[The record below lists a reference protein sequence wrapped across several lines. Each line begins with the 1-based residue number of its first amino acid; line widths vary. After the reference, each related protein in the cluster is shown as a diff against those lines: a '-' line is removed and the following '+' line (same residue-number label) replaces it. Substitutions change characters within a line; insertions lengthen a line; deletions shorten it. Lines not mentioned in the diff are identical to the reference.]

1 MPLRTLPEQ
10 AFRRR
15 ARMVAVVFCAVCLGL
30 AARLFYLQLRT
41 SRWYT
46 DRALGQ
52 QLRDTVVPADRGKIY
67 SADGVLLAANS
78 SCWTLRASPREMPD
92 DKLSLAAEGLAD
104 ILDLDAA
111 NLLES
116 FRDRRSN
123 DCLLRYR
130 VDRTTADRVREF
142 CEANGITG
150 IRINQDSKRWYP
162 QGQFL
167 ASVLGF
173 TNVDNAGVSGLE
185 LQYDGLLTG
194 ENGVVLTAV
203 NAWGYTLEQSYETER
218 FPTEGDGLRLTID
231 TQIQHYLEN
240 ALGYAVQEHHVAAR
254 AVGIVMDV
262 NTGAVLA
269 MSTTPSYDPNEPR
282 VIADEAARNQVESLS
297 GEARR
302 AALQLAQQT
311 QWRNKAVSDLYEPG
325 SVFKLITCAAA
336 LDAGAI
342 TRHSSFYC
350 GESISVAG
358 TRFHCANHKRHGA
371 QTVTQALE
379 NSCNQ
384 SFIQIGARL
393 GREAFCSYFAAF
405 GLREPTGIDL
415 PAEPKKSL
423 YYTAD
428 RMGPVELAS
437 CAFGQSSKIS
447 YLEMAAAVCAVVNGG
462 KLMRPYVVSD
472 ILAPDGSLIE
482 HIGPA
487 CTRQVL
493 KAETSAVMRE
503 MMEAVVLYGGGRNA
517 QIAGYRVGGK
527 SGTSQKLD
535 STDEKARIA
544 SFVAVAPIDDP
555 QFLCLTAGPQPA
567 AASRPPS
574 APRCWNRLSFTRAS
588 PAPLCRMQLPPSP
601 PPPTSPPTATASMV
615 PNKKDRRSGLKGS
628 WLILLRLLAEPDL
641 TGGRIHGLDDGEAL
655 QLDALAAD
663 QLAALLEALLDG
675 DADALDGGPGLIGQ
689 FQQAHQGAAVG
700 QEIVD
705 DEDMVFRGEELFG
718 DDDVIDL
725 FVGEGLDLGLV
736 IVVVQIDAHGLFGKD
751 HRHIE
756 LAGDHCCNAD
766 AAGFNGQHFVDGL
779 ACKQALPLF
788 CHLAEQRDVHLVVDE
803 AVHLQHVALAH
814 DAVLAN
820 PIFQQ
825 FHFSLFLQAFDTAF
839 RFHLVYRIPLPDFKV
854 FWAISLLFSPKIRV
868 Y

>member
-1 MPLRTLPEQ
+1 MPEFLRTLPER

-15 ARMVAVVFCAVCLGL
+15 ARLVAVVFCAVCAGL
-30 AARLFYLQLRT
+30 ALRLFFLQLQGGGL
-41 SRWYT
+41 YA

-52 QLRDTVVPADRGKIY
+52 QLRDTVVPADRGKIF

-78 SCWTLRASPREMPD
+78 SCWTLRASPREMPE
-92 DKLSLAAEGLAD
+92 DKLALAAHGLAE
-104 ILDLDAA
+104 ILELDEGK
-111 NLLES
+111 LLEQ
-116 FRDRRSN
+116 FGDRRSN

-130 VDRTTADRVREF
+130 VDRETADRVRDL
-142 CEANGITG
+142 CEENGITG
-150 IRINQDSKRWYP
+150 IRINQDSRRWYP
-162 QGQFL
+162 QGELL

-185 LQYDGLLTG
+185 LRYDDLLTG

-231 TQIQHYLEN
+231 TNIQHYLEN
-240 ALGYAVQEHHVAAR
+240 ALRYAVKEHHVAAR

-269 MSTTPSYDPNEPR
+269 MSTTPAYDPNQPR
-282 VIADEAARNQVESLS
+282 VIADKTTRQTVESLT
-297 GEARR
+297 GEERK

-342 TRHSSFYC
+342 TKGSSFYC

-393 GREAFCSYFAAF
+393 GREAFCDYFAAF

-447 YLEMAAAVCAVVNGG
+447 YLEMASAVCAVVNGG
-462 KLMRPYVVSD
+462 RLMQPYVVSE
-472 ILAPDGSLIE
+472 ILDPAGERIE
-482 HIGPA
+482 AVSPV
-487 CTRQVL
+487 CKRQVL
-493 KAETSAVMRE
+493 KPETSETMRE

-555 QFLCLTAGPQPA
+555 QFLCLVCLDEPHSWTTAGG
-567 AASRPPS
+567 SLS
-574 APRCWNRLSFTRAS
+574 APVC
-588 PAPLCRMQLPPSP
+588 
-601 PPPTSPPTATASMV
+601 
-615 PNKKDRRSGLKGS
+615 
-628 WLILLRLLAEPDL
+628 AEV
-641 TGGRIHGLDDGEAL
+641 
-655 QLDALAAD
+655 
-663 QLAALLEALLDG
+663 LE
-675 DADALDGGPGLIGQ
+675 Q
-689 FQQAHQGAAVG
+689 
-700 QEIVD
+700 
-705 DEDMVFRGEELFG
+705 
-718 DDDVIDL
+718 
-725 FVGEGLDLGLV
+725 
-736 IVVVQIDAHGLFGKD
+736 
-751 HRHIE
+751 
-756 LAGDHCCNAD
+756 
-766 AAGFNGQHFVDGL
+766 
-779 ACKQALPLF
+779 
-788 CHLAEQRDVHLVVDE
+788 
-803 AVHLQHVALAH
+803 
-814 DAVLAN
+814 
-820 PIFQQ
+820 
-825 FHFSLFLQAFDTAF
+825 T
-839 RFHLVYRIPLPDFKV
+839 LVYRGVPRAAAAPSPTDTAETAAELPEDGDSFNG
-854 FWAISLLFSPKIRV
+854 A
-868 Y
+868 